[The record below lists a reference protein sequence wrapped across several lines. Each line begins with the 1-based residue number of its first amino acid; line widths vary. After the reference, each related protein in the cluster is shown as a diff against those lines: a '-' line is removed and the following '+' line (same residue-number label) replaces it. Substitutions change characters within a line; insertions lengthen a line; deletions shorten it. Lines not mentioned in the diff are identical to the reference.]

1 MSAPVT
7 ASQAIRITP
16 PRRWPELALGEVWAH
31 RELVWF
37 LVWRDLKVRYKQTVL
52 GVAWALVQPLVTVI
66 IFTVIFGRLAGLP
79 SENVPYP
86 VLALSG
92 ILPWQLFS
100 SAVAGS
106 SNSLVGSANLLTKV
120 YFPRLIIPI
129 AAVAGTLV
137 DFSVTVALLAGM
149 MTWYGVVPTAGI
161 VFLPIVILLALLLAL
176 AIGLWTSSLNVQY
189 RDVQYVLPFAL
200 QMLLFL
206 SPVAYSATLVPD
218 GWLRIAFSLNPLAG
232 IIQSFRWALFGTPFA
247 PTALAVSA
255 AVMVAL
261 LVGGLFYFKRME
273 ETFADVI

>member
-1 MSAPVT
+1 VSG
-7 ASQAIRITP
+7 QAIRITP
-16 PRRWPELALGEVWAH
+16 PRRWPELALGDVWTH

-52 GVAWALVQPLVTVI
+52 GLAWAIVQPLVTVL
-66 IFTVIFGRLAGLP
+66 IFTVIFGRIAGLP
-79 SENVPYP
+79 SEGVPYP

-100 SAVAGS
+100 AAVSGS

-129 AAVAGTLV
+129 AAVAATLV
-137 DFSVTVALLAGM
+137 DFSVAAALLAVLM
-149 MTWYGVVPTAGI
+149 AWYGVVPPAGI
-161 VFLPIVILLALLLAL
+161 VILPVLIVLALLLAF

-189 RDVQYVLPFAL
+189 RDVQYVIPFAL
-200 QMLLFL
+200 QMLMFA
-206 SPVAYSATLVPD
+206 SPVAYSATLVPE
-218 GWLRIAFSLNPLAG
+218 GWLRLAFSVNPLAG
-232 IIQSFRWALFGTPFA
+232 IIQAFRWALFGTPF
-247 PTALAVSA
+247 PPESLIVSVT
-255 AVMVAL
+255 VMIAL